1 MKSSLPAA
9 ALLWALPHL
18 AIAQVAILHIRVT
31 EGEGALVAPGA
42 RNPHPLAVEI
52 TDETGKPVAG
62 AAVSF
67 HLPDEGPSGTCAS
80 GLRTEVAVS
89 DTRGRATLRSLQANR
104 TPGRLAISIVASKE
118 QARAGMVSYQ
128 YIVEVK
134 SGTASSKSA
143 AAVSHGHLKWV
154 LVAVAAGGAA
164 AAGAL
169 VAGHSSGA
177 AASATASTAAT
188 PVTPAGVI
196 IGSPSI
202 TVGRP

>member
-1 MKSSLPAA
+1 VKFSLPAA
-9 ALLWALPHL
+9 ALLWVFPHL

-31 EGEGALVAPGA
+31 EGEGALMAPGA
-42 RNPHPLAVEI
+42 RSPHPLAVEI

-67 HLPDEGPSGTCAS
+67 HLPDEGPSGTCGN

-89 DTRGRATLRSLQANR
+89 DVRGRAALRSLQANR

-128 YIVEVK
+128 YIVEAK
-134 SGTASSKSA
+134 SGTTSSKSA
-143 AAVSHGHLKWV
+143 AASHGHLKWV

-169 VAGHSSGA
+169 LASHSSSA
-177 AASATASTAAT
+177 AASTAASSSAT
-188 PVTPAGVI
+188 PATPAGVT
-196 IGSPSI
+196 IGAPSI